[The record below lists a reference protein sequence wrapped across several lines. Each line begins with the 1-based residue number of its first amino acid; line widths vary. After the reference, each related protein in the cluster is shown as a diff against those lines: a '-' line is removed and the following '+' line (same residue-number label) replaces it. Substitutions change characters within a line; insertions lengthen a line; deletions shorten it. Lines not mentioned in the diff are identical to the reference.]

1 MDVGSQRKSLGEK
14 SNAASARKTW
24 IAIRPTFTTREWWHY
39 AAGFHPRSQPAVSE
53 FTVQFADR
61 LKKLPPYVLARVN
74 ALLAAKRGAGMDVID
89 LGMGNPSE
97 PPHELVID
105 KLIEAARDPNNHGY
119 SKATGIHNLKREIA
133 AKYFKKFGVRLD
145 PASEVCVTIG
155 SKEGFSH
162 LCLALV
168 GNGDTAIIPAP
179 YFPAHMYALTMAG
192 GAVITLD
199 VTDTEKYLANIAYTC
214 ETITPK
220 PKVVIVNYPHNPT
233 SKTVDQSFYVELL
246 KLAKKHQFAV
256 ISDFAYADVAFD
268 GYVPPSFLA
277 VPGAKDY
284 GVEFTTM
291 SKGYNMAG
299 WRCGFCCGN
308 PDMVKALGT
317 IKGYYDYGLFQA
329 IQIAAIV
336 ALRHTDSAVEA
347 QSKLYQARRDLLV
360 DGLHKMG
367 WEVDPPRAGMF
378 LWARYPKAY
387 QHLSSVDFAMML
399 LEEANVACSP
409 GTGFGPAG
417 EGFVRM
423 SLVENENRL
432 KQAVRQMGKVL
443 GKKQP
448 TAATV
453 SS

>member
-1 MDVGSQRKSLGEK
+1 MRGETSCVFAK
-14 SNAASARKTW
+14 RRPTG
-24 IAIRPTFTTREWWHY
+24 ILQIRPEPCSP
-39 AAGFHPRSQPAVSE
+39 GLILKNQAVSFLPLANITAVAD
-53 FTVQFADR
+53 FTIQVADR

-97 PPHELVID
+97 PPHDMIID
-105 KLIEAARDPNNHGY
+105 KLVEAARDPNNHGY
-119 SKATGIHNLKREIA
+119 SKATGIHNLKREVA
-133 AKYFKKFGVRLD
+133 AKYFKRFGARID
-145 PASEVCVTIG
+145 PASEICVTIG

-192 GAVITLD
+192 GTVITLD
-199 VTDTEKYLANIAYTC
+199 VNDTDKFLSNIAYTC
-214 ETITPK
+214 EHLNPSPK
-220 PKVVIVNYPHNPT
+220 LVVVNYPHNPT
-233 SKTVDQSFYVELL
+233 SKTVEPGFYVEIV
-246 KLAKKHQFAV
+246 KLAKKYNFMV

-277 VPGAKDY
+277 VPGAKDV

-308 PDMVKALGT
+308 AEMVKALGT

-336 ALRHTDSAVEA
+336 ALRHTEAAVEA
-347 QSKLYQARRDLLV
+347 QSKLYQGRRDLLL
-360 DGLHKMG
+360 DGLLKMG

-378 LWARYPKAY
+378 LWAKYPKAY

-399 LEEANVACSP
+399 LEGANVACSP

-417 EGFVRM
+417 EGYVRM

-432 KQAVRQMGKVL
+432 RQAVRQMTKVL
-443 GKKQP
+443 GKKSDTP
-448 TAATV
+448 AAAV
-453 SS
+453 S